1 MSGTTISPS
10 CRSTSEQRIIINAS
24 KMSLSKSLGVI
35 RFLAGAASSIRGDSH
50 FDFVVDSRADF
61 EASALGGVFQSSC
74 DRVTLTADFRVASVS
89 DATVEIV
96 AHHFLK
102 PLSQLPTVQIF
113 HDFHVFTVPEKYGN
127 PSKSQ
132 QSIRDNYRNC
142 SAAITH
148 FPYTYFMFDDYLQE
162 GAAKLFLMP
171 SPLMLSPSKIE
182 SPAGSV
188 LNERERPAHP
198 KQLSLFYPAQLQ
210 YHKNHRALFEAV
222 GKLRRDWDV
231 KCVLCGSEF
240 NDVETAR
247 IFGEI
252 HEFEV
257 AQFVEYL
264 GVVDEDTLCR
274 LFSESDVTVVPSLAE
289 GGAYVALEAL
299 ACGGR
304 VACSQIEQAV
314 MHLDAAGVSSDV
326 SFFDPRSAD
335 DMATAI
341 VKARGYEGRFAS
353 STRFDT
359 WEDYGVSL
367 QRVIDFVTG
376 QSDRPI
382 VRIDGSGKYRGF
394 AEASLQ

>member
-1 MSGTTISPS
+1 MIKPS
-10 CRSTSEQRIIINAS
+10 LTNFA
-24 KMSLSKSLGVI
+24 
-35 RFLAGAASSIRGDSH
+35 
-50 FDFVVDSRADF
+50 DFVEKPKPVIPKTKVEVQKDINWY
-61 EASALGGVFQSSC
+61 LNIVVFLVILIGCYYLYQ
-74 DRVTLTADFRVASVS
+74 RFKNKEQHEQET
-89 DATVEIV
+89 
-96 AHHFLK
+96 
-102 PLSQLPTVQIF
+102 
-113 HDFHVFTVPEKYGN
+113 
-127 PSKSQ
+127 
-132 QSIRDNYRNC
+132 RDKLQ
-142 SAAITH
+142 
-148 FPYTYFMFDDYLQE
+148 MFDDYLQE